1 MNKNVEISLEYPFL
15 YKWKQRDGISIL
27 TNFYDDSFA
36 SSLLSAQEKDLE
48 KLFKESK
55 GNFAVVMDNND
66 FVFAAVD
73 RIRSFP
79 LFYKV
84 ESGKVS
90 ITDHL
95 PRQGEKYST
104 DPSAIPFFIE
114 NSCTEGNKTL
124 LKDWKQ
130 LRPGEYFL
138 YNKQN
143 NEYSTRRYF
152 AFEPLKPTKHLDV
165 TEMKKIYLKT
175 VSDILSQIG
184 DRPIIIMLSGGYDSR
199 SILSVLT
206 ELKASNVFTYTY
218 GVQDSF
224 EKSIAE
230 KIAAKLNLNW
240 QFIEYTDE
248 LLKEFFGDSWK
259 ELSSKNHNFSSLPG
273 EQDFFAFTYLKSKN
287 LLPENGVVLSGFLG
301 DCLGGSMFK
310 NDFITK
316 NKLAYQDEHMANFA
330 CKYIVNTVRTY
341 EYFGLEW
348 RQVLMTPSILEAW
361 FHIPLKERCFENG
374 YNNFLRDTFFKP
386 LDIDFLKP
394 DHYYRPQYL
403 KNYLKKYLPKAI
415 VKSIQK
421 RKVLNTTDINNV
433 GFLSDQI
440 TKQLGKAGIYKDINR
455 IHAEYFL
462 KNLNPDNT
470 RRQVID

>member
-1 MNKNVEISLEYPFL
+1 MNKNVEITLDYPFL
-15 YKWKQRDGISIL
+15 YKWKHSDGVSIL
-27 TNFYDDSFA
+27 TNFYDDAFA
-36 SSLLSAQEKDLE
+36 SSLESAREKDLE
-48 KLFKESK
+48 RLLKESK
-55 GNFAVVMDNND
+55 GNFAVVINNND
-66 FVFAAVD
+66 FVVAAVD

-84 ESGKVS
+84 ESNKIS

-95 PRQGEKYST
+95 PRQGEEYCLDES
-104 DPSAIPFFIE
+104 SLPFFIE
-114 NSCTEGNKTL
+114 NSCTEGDKTL

-143 NEYSTRRYF
+143 NEYSIKRYF
-152 AFEPLKPTKHLDV
+152 AFEPMKPAKQLDHA
-165 TEMKKIYLKT
+165 EMKKIYLKT
-175 VSDILSQIG
+175 ISDILEQIG
-184 DRPIIIMLSGGYDSR
+184 DRPIIVMLSGGYDSR

-206 ELKASNVFTYTY
+206 ELKASNVFAYTY

-230 KIAAKLNLNW
+230 KISVKLNLNW

-248 LLKEFFGDSWK
+248 LLQEFFSESWK
-259 ELSSKNHNFSSLPG
+259 ELSNKNHNFSSLPG

-287 LLPENGVVLSGFLG
+287 HLPENGVVLSGFLG

-341 EYFGLEW
+341 EYFGLGW
-348 RQVLMTPSILEAW
+348 YQVLMSPAILEAW

-374 YNNFLRDTFFKP
+374 YNDFLRDTFFKP
-386 LDIDFLKP
+386 LDIDFIKT
-394 DHYYRPQYL
+394 DHYYQPKYL
-403 KNYLKKYLPKAI
+403 KNYLKKYLPKVI

-421 RKVLNTTDINNV
+421 TKALNTTDINNV
-433 GFLSDQI
+433 GYLTDQLS
-440 TKQLGKAGIYKDINR
+440 TQLDKPVIYKDINK
-455 IHAEYFL
+455 IHAEYFI
-462 KNLNPDNT
+462 KNLK
-470 RRQVID
+470 RYL